1 MFILPVFYNILEL
14 HEKSLKKV
22 LDRNQRDGCRHSS
35 NSSREMEMTVALA
48 EHLLGQLSPGQ
59 LYIIDSSFKSNGKCS
74 CGEDHCKSSPKY
86 GSNGIGKNVYYI
98 YSKILFLVS
107 DIKLISPK
115 LVPIFC
121 AP

>member
-1 MFILPVFYNILEL
+1 MVILIPVFYNILEL

-22 LDRNQRDGCRHSS
+22 LDRNQRDGESPSS

-59 LYIIDSSFKSNGKCS
+59 LYVIDSSFKSNGKCS

-86 GSNGIGKNVYYI
+86 GSNGIGKNIYYI
-98 YSKILFLVS
+98 SIKKSYSWYQI
-107 DIKLISPK
+107 
-115 LVPIFC
+115 
-121 AP
+121 